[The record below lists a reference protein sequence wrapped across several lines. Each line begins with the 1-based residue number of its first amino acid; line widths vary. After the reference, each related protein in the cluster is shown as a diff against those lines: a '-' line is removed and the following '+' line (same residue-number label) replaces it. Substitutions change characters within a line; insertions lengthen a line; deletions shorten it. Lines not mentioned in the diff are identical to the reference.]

1 MQPRGIG
8 DRRQIEWFDGH
19 VIAHLTPGRLRFSDS
34 VIDELAHRE
43 RFALH
48 RNRSVLEFGQVK

>member
-1 MQPRGIG
+1 MKPRGIG
-8 DRRQIEWFDGH
+8 DRRQIERFDGH
-19 VIAHLTPGRLRFSDS
+19 VITHLAPGRLRFSDS

-43 RFALH
+43 RFTLH